1 MARKKR
7 VDNRGRVLRTGES
20 QNKDGRYCFK
30 WTDGTGE
37 RHTVYSLDLVELRE
51 KEKQIQRD
59 IEDGISCQG
68 GNITLNQLFKMFMAT
83 KSSIRESSKCNYKN
97 FWTISVKT
105 SVIGEMKISQIKQ
118 IHIKRLYA
126 ELKQKGM
133 RNSTIQTCHVLIS
146 SVFQLAV
153 DSDYIRKN
161 PCRNCRKEIK
171 AEPSNRK
178 ALTVSEQAILLDFV
192 KNSKVYHVYGPV
204 LNFALSTGLRI
215 GELIG
220 LRWDEIDM
228 ENNVIHICRQLIYRN
243 YGDGYKLHIE
253 PPKSR
258 SGNRDIPLTVNAKE
272 CLVEQKKLNLILGR
286 CAKEQE
292 VDGLK
297 GFVFI
302 NSHGTPILPFNFND
316 MLRNIVNAYNK
327 KEIHLA
333 NEEHREP
340 ILLPHI
346 SAHILRHTA
355 CTRMAEAGIDP
366 KVLQVIMGHS
376 NITITMNVYNHVDTT
391 RVQNE
396 MKKLENIM

>member
-1 MARKKR
+1 MARKR
-7 VDNRGRVLRTGES
+7 RTDNRGRVLRTGES

-30 WTDGTGE
+30 WTDGTGK
-37 RHTVYSLDLVELRE
+37 RNTTYSVNLAELRE

-59 IEDGISCQG
+59 MEDGISCHEG
-68 GNITLNQLFKMFMAT
+68 SITLNQLFKMFMST
-83 KSSIRESSKCNYKN
+83 KSSIRESSKCNYEN

-105 SVIGEMKISQIKQ
+105 SVLGEMKISQIKQ

-161 PCRNCRKEIK
+161 PCKNCRKEIK
-171 AEPSNRK
+171 AEPSSKK
-178 ALTVSEQAILLDFV
+178 ALTASEQTILLDFV
-192 KNSKVYHVYGPV
+192 KNNKVYCVYGPI

-220 LRWDEIDM
+220 LRWDEIDLK
-228 ENNVIHICRQLIYRN
+228 NNVIHICRQLIYRN

-253 PPKSR
+253 PPKSH
-258 SGNRDIPLTVNAKE
+258 SGNRDIPLITHAKE
-272 CLVEQKKLNLILGR
+272 SLIEQKKLDLVLGR
-286 CAKEQE
+286 RAKEQE
-292 VDGLK
+292 IDGLK

-302 NSHGTPILPFNFND
+302 NSHGMPILPFNFND
-316 MLRNIVNAYNK
+316 MLKNVVNAYNK
-327 KEIHLA
+327 KEIQQA
-333 NEEHREP
+333 SKECREP

-376 NITITMNVYNHVDTT
+376 NIGITMDIYNHVDAV

-396 MKKLENIM
+396 MKKFENVM